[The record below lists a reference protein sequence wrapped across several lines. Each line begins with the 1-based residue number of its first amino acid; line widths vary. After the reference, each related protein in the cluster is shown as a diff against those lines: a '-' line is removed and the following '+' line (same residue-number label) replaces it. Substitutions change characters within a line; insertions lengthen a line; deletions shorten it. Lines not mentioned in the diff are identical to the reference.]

1 MTFAE
6 IAAELD
12 VDERTARR
20 VVDDVLAK
28 LQAAFGG
35 TEHRPELVVR
45 AIALVLSEKNSSTE
59 TPTIRR
65 PRRRFSE
72 KP

>member
-6 IAAELD
+6 IAAELGL
-12 VDERTARR
+12 DERSARR
-20 VVDDVLAK
+20 IVDDALAK

-45 AIALVLSEKNSSTE
+45 AIALVLAEKNLSTG
-59 TPTIRR
+59 TPAIRR
-65 PRRRFSE
+65 PRRRFSD